1 MSKTGATVAPDPY
14 EKRVKGQFEWSNSK
28 IPTGD
33 DGFVTTFKVTDNFMP
48 FLQEWGF
55 VCLQILTES
64 EITDSINSF
73 FEDVTNRNSNPN
85 AVPINFDPDSY
96 SDENWPSCRRFVTDD
111 PAMTYQAVK
120 NRTNPFIE
128 LAFKKIFNTEKLL
141 VNMDGWGVMR
151 PSIGHP
157 EYRNNLNPHL
167 DVNPWDYKDELLK
180 KKDHIYQGVLHL
192 NGDITAGGFCIVPK
206 CCGNN
211 FYQWVDSLGG
221 KKHDRHSYY
230 PYETDPIFKKLQK
243 VSMKPGTMVI
253 WDSSCCHANYPNTS
267 YDSMR
272 IVQYIR
278 MMPATSID
286 TPGHRLKKLP
296 GYLYDKYIN
305 DPALIDAVSRLNER
319 EQNLL
324 GVENCKKIKRL

>member
-1 MSKTGATVAPDPY
+1 M
-14 EKRVKGQFEWSNSK
+14 QFDWIKDK
-28 IPTGD
+28 IPSD
-33 DGFVTTFKVTDNFMP
+33 DEGFTKSFQVSDDFIP

-55 VCLQILTES
+55 VCLNILNEK
-64 EITDSINSF
+64 EIEDSIRSF
-73 FEDVTNRNSNPN
+73 FDDMTNRNTNPN
-85 AVPINFDPDSY
+85 AIPIEINNPFSFTN
-96 SDENWPSCRRFVTDD
+96 ENWPSCRRFVTDD
-111 PAMTYQAVK
+111 PAMTHQAIK
-120 NRTNPFIE
+120 NRTNILIE
-128 LAFKKIFNTEKLL
+128 TSFKKIFNTDKLL

-157 EYRNNLNPHL
+157 EYRNNLDPHL
-167 DVNPWDYKDELLK
+167 DVNPWDYKNELLNNK
-180 KKDHIYQGVLHL
+180 THLYQGVLHL

-211 FYQWVDSLGG
+211 FFNWVDSLKE

-230 PYETDPIFKKLQK
+230 PYETDPIYKGLQK
-243 VSMKPGTMVI
+243 VYMRPGTYVI
-253 WDSSCCHANYPNTS
+253 WDSSCCHANYANTS

-296 GYLYDKYIN
+296 TYLYEKYSR
-305 DPALIDAVSRLNER
+305 DPTLMEAVLRLDER
-319 EQNLL
+319 EKNLL
-324 GVENCKKIKRL
+324 GIENLKKVSH